1 MLGGSLQG
9 SGDAGGPVPGAMR
22 EHRAQE
28 GMTRPVWLHEKVAF
42 KVGFE
47 GSVGVVQ
54 EKEWGMK
61 EKHSSRS

>member
-1 MLGGSLQG
+1 MQG
-9 SGDAGGPVPGAMR
+9 SGDAGGPVPGAGAMR